1 MIRSEKPQ
9 VEVWSALD
17 NAVKYDVSPS
27 CDLNAPRSDTA
38 GTEVCVQTSIQ
49 LISIASLAYGWFP
62 SHANEAME
70 INWMEVWTQTSVP
83 AVLLLGAFKSQLV
96 DMSYCVFCCCL
107 TALSSASQTSTWG
120 FSLLIIQWLL
130 SGLIGVFLHVRCIPH
145 QNSQRC
151 FWASVWFMLD
161 SSRWH
166 EPPCRLSF
174 GWTACRCAWLH
185 PFFFVWIYTFEL
197 VIRLSKVNSWPFFGF
212 HPVKCRLV
220 EQRAAVPGF
229 TFSFMKNQAIGH
241 ALGVVFLSF
250 YGRWWG
256 SIVHVIQGLTT

>member
-1 MIRSEKPQ
+1 
-9 VEVWSALD
+9 
-17 NAVKYDVSPS
+17 
-27 CDLNAPRSDTA
+27 
-38 GTEVCVQTSIQ
+38 
-49 LISIASLAYGWFP
+49 
-62 SHANEAME
+62 
-70 INWMEVWTQTSVP
+70 MEVWTQTSVP
-83 AVLLLGAFKSQLV
+83 AVSLLGAFKSQLG
-96 DMSYCVFCCCL
+96 DTSYCVFCCCL
-107 TALSSASQTSTWG
+107 TALSSANQTSTWG

-166 EPPCRLSF
+166 ETLGESLSRLKIDTLKRPLNWHFWISNSSSIVKQLAIFRFSPCRLSF

-212 HPVKCRLV
+212 HPVECRLV

-250 YGRWWG
+250 YGRWWV
-256 SIVHVIQGLTT
+256 SIVHVIQGLTTWAVYRVVKWKPRAFEPYHEKCT

>member
-1 MIRSEKPQ
+1 
-9 VEVWSALD
+9 
-17 NAVKYDVSPS
+17 
-27 CDLNAPRSDTA
+27 
-38 GTEVCVQTSIQ
+38 
-49 LISIASLAYGWFP
+49 
-62 SHANEAME
+62 
-70 INWMEVWTQTSVP
+70 MEVWTQTSVP
-83 AVLLLGAFKSQLV
+83 AVSLLGAFKSQLG
-96 DMSYCVFCCCL
+96 DTSYCVFCCCL
-107 TALSSASQTSTWG
+107 TALSSANQTSTWG
-120 FSLLIIQWLL
+120 FSLLISQWLL

-166 EPPCRLSF
+166 EPLGESLSRLKIDTLKRPQNWHFWISNSSKYRETAGRPFFGFHPVDCRLVEQHAAVPGF
-174 GWTACRCAWLH
+174 TLC
-185 PFFFVWIYTFEL
+185 FVWIYTFEL

-212 HPVKCRLV
+212 HPVECRLV